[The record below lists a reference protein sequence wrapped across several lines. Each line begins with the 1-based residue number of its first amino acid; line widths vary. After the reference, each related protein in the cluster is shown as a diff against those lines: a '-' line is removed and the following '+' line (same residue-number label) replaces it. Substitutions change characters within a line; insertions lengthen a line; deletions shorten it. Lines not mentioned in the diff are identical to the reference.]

1 MNAGIMSRLRYK
13 QEAGFTLVELLIAM
27 AISGVMLGAMITFFL
42 VQRQYL
48 AAQEQVTEMLQ
59 NARAAMDMMVDDIR
73 LAGYASPRSQFNTW
87 IPWVSPTLN
96 SNPQITQ
103 GIGTAADSISIIGS
117 VDAPD
122 TPLATIVVAALAGA
136 DFLTLAA
143 GKGSEF
149 NLTTKKLIF
158 IGNENAVITGIAGD
172 TLTIDTNPAAVGNQ
186 VLAGSYPA
194 NTAIAL
200 VKVIT
205 YQIVDNTLKRDENT
219 GGGSQPVA
227 ENVENLQITQNG
239 TSITITLTARTSKQ
253 DMNYTHPTSGDR
265 YRRRILSSEIQL
277 RNLS

>member
-1 MNAGIMSRLRYK
+1 MNAGIMSHPRYK
-13 QEAGFTLVELLIAM
+13 HEVGFTLVELLIAT
-27 AISGVMLGAMITFFL
+27 AISGVMLGAMISFFV

-48 AAQEQVTEMLQ
+48 GAQEQVTEMLQ

-73 LAGYASPRSQFNTW
+73 LAGYAAPRSQFGTW
-87 IPWVSPTLN
+87 ITWVSPALT

-103 GIGTAADSISIIGS
+103 GAGTAADAISIIGS

-122 TPLATIVVAALAGA
+122 TPLATIIAAAPAGTVI
-136 DFLTLAA
+136 LTLAA

-158 IGNENAVITGIAGD
+158 IGNESAVITGITGD
-172 TLTIDTNPAAVGNQ
+172 TLSIDTNPASAGNQ
-186 VLAGSYPA
+186 GLTGTYPA

-205 YQIVDNTLKRDENT
+205 YQIVDNTLKRNENT

-239 TSITITLTARTSKQ
+239 NSITVVLTARTSKQ
-253 DMNYTHPTSGDR
+253 DLNYTHPTAGDR
-265 YRRRILSSEIQL
+265 YRRRTLSSEIQL
-277 RNLS
+277 RNL